1 MNANDAFPK
10 VAWRL
15 ERFRDDMVDLQ
26 LKLCAIPAVAP
37 SSGGEGEARKAEF
50 LKGYLQENGFSDIT
64 VIKAPDLDAPD
75 GYRPNIIARVKGG
88 SSDRTVW
95 VMTHMDVVPPGEISL
110 WKGHP
115 FQAWV
120 EHGRVYGR
128 GTEDNQQDMV
138 ASIFAARALAAEGL
152 EPACDIGLV
161 IVADEETGSLKGIDH
176 VLKTHNVFRKQDIII
191 VPDAGNENGTMI
203 EVAEKSILWLKFRTL
218 GKQAH
223 GSTPEKGVNS
233 FRAASRLVAALDR
246 LYRLFPAR
254 DSLFSPP
261 ISTFEPTKKE
271 ANVPNINTIP
281 GEDVF
286 YMDCRVLPRYP
297 LPEVEKRIRT
307 LAAEVEKK
315 FHVRIKM
322 EAEQRAPAAPPT
334 PADAPVVRTLKK
346 AVKEVYGRNARPMG
360 IGGGTVAAV
369 FRRAGFQAA
378 CWSKLDDTAHLPNE
392 YCVIDNMVG
401 NAKVYA
407 HIFLNG

>member
-1 MNANDAFPK
+1 MNANDVFPT
-10 VAWRL
+10 VARRL
-15 ERFRDDMVDLQ
+15 ERFRDAMVDLQ

-64 VIKAPDLDAPD
+64 VVKAPDLDTPD
-75 GYRPNIIARVKGG
+75 GYRPNIIARVKGR

-95 VMTHMDVVPPGEISL
+95 VMTHLDVVPPGEISL

-161 IVADEETGSLKGIDH
+161 IVADEETGSLKGIDY
-176 VLKTHNVFRKQDIII
+176 VLKTHNVFRKQDMII

-218 GKQAH
+218 GRQAH

-233 FRAASRLVAALDR
+233 FRAASRLVTELDS
-246 LYRLFPAR
+246 LYSLFPAR
-254 DSLFSPP
+254 DKLFSPP
-261 ISTFEPTKKE
+261 VSTFEPTKKE

-297 LPEVEKRIRT
+297 LPEVEKKIRK
-307 LAAEVEKK
+307 LADEVERK
-315 FHVRIKM
+315 FRVRIKIK
-322 EAEQRAPAAPPT
+322 AEQRAPAAPPT
-334 PADAPVVRTLKK
+334 PADAPVARTLKK